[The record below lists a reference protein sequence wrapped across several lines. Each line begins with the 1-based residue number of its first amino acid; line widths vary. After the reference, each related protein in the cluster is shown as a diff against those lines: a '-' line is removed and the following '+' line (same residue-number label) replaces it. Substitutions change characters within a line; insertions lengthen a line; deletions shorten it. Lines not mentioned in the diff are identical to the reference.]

1 VTTVAELVDRFGLPA
16 DAEPKLEALLGG
28 LADPAAPTTV
38 HAREEAIEVHL
49 ADSLVA
55 LELPVVRMAP
65 TIADLGAGAGF
76 PGLALAVARPDA
88 TITLIESNRRKASF
102 IADLAAG
109 AQLDKAEVVA
119 KRAEEAAG
127 QHDVVTAR
135 ALAELPVVLE
145 YAAPLLRE
153 AGTVVV
159 WQGRPDADEERR
171 AGAAAAELGLERGEV
186 RSVRPFPAAEHR
198 HLHAYVKVAATP
210 DRFPRRPGMARKRPL
225 GGRPGPSLASG
236 DQGGRAVPDPD

>member
-1 VTTVAELVDRFGLPA
+1 VTTVADLVDHFGLLE

-38 HAREEAIEVHL
+38 HTRENAIDVHL

-55 LELPVVRMAP
+55 LELPAVRKAT

-76 PGLALAVARPDA
+76 PGLALATARPDA
-88 TITLIESNRRKASF
+88 AVTLIESNRRKASF
-102 IADLAAG
+102 IAELAAS
-109 AQLDKAEVVA
+109 AQLDNVKVAA

-127 QHDVVTAR
+127 KHDVVTAR

-145 YAAPLLRE
+145 YAAPLLQQG
-153 AGTVVV
+153 GTVVA
-159 WQGRPDADEERR
+159 WQGRRDANEEQR
-171 AGAAAAELGLERGEV
+171 AEAAAAELGLERDEL
-186 RSVRPFPAAEHR
+186 RSVRPFPAAQHR
-198 HLHAYVKVAATP
+198 HLHTYVKVAATP

-225 GGRPGPSLASG
+225 GADR
-236 DQGGRAVPDPD
+236 DRR

>member
-1 VTTVAELVDRFGLPA
+1 VTTVADLVDRFGLRA
-16 DAEPKLEALLGG
+16 DAGPRLEALLDGI
-28 LADPAAPTTV
+28 ADRAAPTTV
-38 HAREEAIEVHL
+38 HAREEAIDVHL

-55 LELPVVRMAP
+55 LELPAVRTAA

-88 TITLIESNRRKASF
+88 MATLIESNRRKASF

-109 AQLDKAEVVA
+109 ARLDNVEVVA
-119 KRAEEAAG
+119 KRAEEAVG
-127 QHDVVTAR
+127 QHDLVTAR

-145 YAAPLLRE
+145 YAAPLLR
-153 AGTVVV
+153 AGGTVVV
-159 WQGRPDADEERR
+159 WQGRRDADEERR
-171 AGAAAAELGLERGEV
+171 AAAAAAELGLERGEV
-186 RSVRPFPAAEHR
+186 RTVRPFPAAEHR

-225 GGRPGPSLASG
+225 GGRPGPPLASG
-236 DQGGRAVPDPD
+236 